1 MNQTIDILTPRFR
14 VRPLYGDGF
23 NPIVAG
29 YVIRDTQKGKDLNG
43 FYAPN
48 ADTHARQHCDILNS
62 LHFQGV
68 R

>member
-1 MNQTIDILTPRFR
+1 MNQTIDIFVPRFR
-14 VRPLYGDGF
+14 VRPLYSDGF
-23 NPIVAG
+23 EPVVAG
-29 YVIRDTQKGKDLNG
+29 YVIRDTEKGQDLG
-43 FYAPN
+43 TFYVPD